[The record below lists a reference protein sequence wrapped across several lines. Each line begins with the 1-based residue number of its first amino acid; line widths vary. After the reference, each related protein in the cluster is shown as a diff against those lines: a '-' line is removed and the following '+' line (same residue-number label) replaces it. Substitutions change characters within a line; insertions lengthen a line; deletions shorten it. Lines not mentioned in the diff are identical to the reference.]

1 MKQITEE
8 LNFYDH
14 NVISRKILI
23 KTSLTSKMLKEIL
36 VVRIVADEL
45 RWGCLIELPAI
56 YG

>member
-1 MKQITEE
+1 LKQITEE